1 MGFRSGRQRGG
12 HSQMPEVNLVPMM
25 DVVLTI
31 LTFFILVTMTMRS
44 GGGESAAVEL
54 ELPSAKEGV
63 SVASP
68 NPSAKPVEPLIIS
81 IDAKSVTY
89 AGSKVV
95 DGQQLQQ
102 EIKTYLAKNPQTG
115 AVILNA
121 DSKLSYAKII
131 EVLSEMR
138 AIGGG
143 KVSLAVNKK

>member
-1 MGFRSGRQRGG
+1 
-12 HSQMPEVNLVPMM
+12 V
-25 DVVLTI
+25 
-31 LTFFILVTMTMRS
+31 
-44 GGGESAAVEL
+44 
-54 ELPSAKEGV
+54 
-63 SVASP
+63 
-68 NPSAKPVEPLIIS
+68 IS

-138 AIGGG
+138 AIVPNALFTVRQFPHTGFDQPF
-143 KVSLAVNKK
+143 SSCCCSCTEFRKKPPKTGCT